1 MEEMTL
7 IKWQKSKAVCGDRRY
22 IFVIIVSFG
31 LLFFKEITN
40 ISWQTEHVTF
50 TIYILNILATG
61 WQSADQK
68 RTSYKLFKH
77 SKLVIDCRYFSF
89 FVLVDFVVRAGSGGP
104 TGVDTAAITNI
115 VLLTV
120 RTAGIVIVKFLRIL
134 IPQRLVE
141 IHEDIAVSFVASIP
155 VKTNHVSAVRDLNG
169 EVTWQR

>member
-1 MEEMTL
+1 MT
-7 IKWQKSKAVCGDRRY
+7 DRTCY
-22 IFVIIVSFG
+22 FYN
-31 LLFFKEITN
+31 LHT
-40 ISWQTEHVTF
+40 
-50 TIYILNILATG
+50 ILATG

-155 VKTNHVSAVRDLNG
+155 VKTNRVSAVRDLNG
-169 EVTWQR
+169 EVT